1 MAPLLTAGGNIH
13 PCSLGAQRTG
23 GNLTRSSGNGEQ
35 VLPPPIFAP
44 TGPRMVDVEI
54 HICGGHKLY
63 RKFHSSFIIGALK
76 LKVQLEFP
84 YLPDD
89 ARWYTD

>member
-1 MAPLLTAGGNIH
+1 VDTAESNMHHCNLVAQCIGGDL
-13 PCSLGAQRTG
+13 P
-23 GNLTRSSGNGEQ
+23 RSFDNSEQ

-44 TGPRMVDVEI
+44 TGLRMIDVEI

-76 LKVQLEFP
+76 GTIGVSVSCG
-84 YLPDD
+84 
-89 ARWYTD
+89 

>member
-1 MAPLLTAGGNIH
+1 MH
-13 PCSLGAQRTG
+13 HCSLVAQCIG
-23 GNLTRSSGNGEQ
+23 GDLPRGFDNSEQ
-35 VLPPPIFAP
+35 VPPPPIFAP
-44 TGPRMVDVEI
+44 AGLRMIDVEI

-76 LKVQLEFP
+76 VKVQSEFP
-84 YLPDD
+84 YLADD